1 MDKQIKSTLLHIINA
16 RSCLEEAAL
25 SLQKVKPQH
34 FDSTVKEIKE
44 TIGDLSCSIAV
55 LENFLKDAE
64 LVKGESDAHLYS
76 KADL

>member
-1 MDKQIKSTLLHIINA
+1 MDKETKSAVLHMINA
-16 RSCLEEAAL
+16 ECSLVKAAL

-64 LVKGESDAHLYS
+64 LVREEIDQ
-76 KADL
+76 